1 LSYGKVRANWAQVGS
16 DTDPYQLITIFNRG
30 EINGNFGSTTFP
42 FGNVAALM
50 SGTTIGNEFLK
61 PEITTSFEVGAELGF
76 FNNRLYADLSYYNN
90 ESRNQILSIPI
101 PGSTGYGFSLVNAG
115 KIQNKGVEVT
125 LRGTPVKTEDFTWE
139 LFGTYTKNNNEVIE
153 LMDGIDQ
160 VNVGGFNG
168 MSIVAAVGRT
178 YGEFYAVTDAT
189 DDQGRT
195 IVSKTTGL
203 PVASSTAEYLGSYNP
218 DFQAS
223 LGT

>member
-1 LSYGKVRANWAQVGS
+1 VYAYLNISYKNFLYLQATARNDWSSTLPKENNSFFYPSVSGSFVFSELLENKNVLSYGKVRANWAQVGS

-76 FNNRLYADLSYYNN
+76 FNTRLYADLSYYNN

-125 LRGTPVKTEDFTWE
+125 LRGT
-139 LFGTYTKNNNEVIE
+139 
-153 LMDGIDQ
+153 
-160 VNVGGFNG
+160 
-168 MSIVAAVGRT
+168 
-178 YGEFYAVTDAT
+178 
-189 DDQGRT
+189 
-195 IVSKTTGL
+195 
-203 PVASSTAEYLGSYNP
+203 
-218 DFQAS
+218 
-223 LGT
+223 